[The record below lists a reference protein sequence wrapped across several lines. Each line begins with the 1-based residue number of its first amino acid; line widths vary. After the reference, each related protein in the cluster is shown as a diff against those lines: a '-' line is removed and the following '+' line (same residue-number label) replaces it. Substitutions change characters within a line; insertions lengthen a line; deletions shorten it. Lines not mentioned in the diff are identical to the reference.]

1 MQAPATM
8 VVTVEPETVHTA
20 GVLDANETGSPE
32 LADAD
37 RATGSPT
44 FVPFGRANVIFC
56 GFCPAGFTG
65 KDRVT
70 SAAGA

>member
-1 MQAPATM
+1 MHVPAATG
-8 VVTVEPETVHTA
+8 VTVEPATVHTA
-20 GVLDANETGSPE
+20 GVLEANETSSPE

-44 FVPFGRANVIFC
+44 FVPFGGANVILC

-70 SAAGA
+70 SGAGA